1 MSPRPPRPENILPG
15 DHETMSPAQLRGHYS
30 KGCSHELCRK
40 AKADYQRD
48 RYAAKN
54 SPRAVV
60 ATATKPTPATS
71 AEEPA
76 TTPQPPAQPV
86 PVPAGRV
93 RAVGAS
99 RRLQGLVF
107 AGHAPVDI
115 ARATQVSVDAI
126 WWLLLEQHATVS
138 EVTHRIIDRE
148 FRRMR
153 ELLPEPT
160 GKTPAEKDAA
170 TARSKRLARS
180 LGWASPYAWTDI
192 DNDSKPKHRSEAGA
206 ANRALLAGTALP
218 DLPDPTPTPPAL
230 PDPERAPA
238 PTAAPTWTEDLNAA
252 IEHLQKAAEALQEVA
267 KIGAA

>member
-1 MSPRPPRPENILPG
+1 MSPRPSRPENILPG
-15 DHETMSPAQLRGHYS
+15 DHNAMSPAQLRSHYS
-30 KGCSHELCRK
+30 KGCTHELCRQ
-40 AKADYQRD
+40 AVTDYQRD
-48 RYAAKN
+48 RAAAKRN
-54 SPRAVV
+54 LERAKDAPEV
-60 ATATKPTPATS
+60 TPA
-71 AEEPA
+71 PA
-76 TTPQPPAQPV
+76 PV
-86 PVPAGRV
+86 DRV
-93 RAVGAS
+93 SAVGAS

-192 DNDSKPKHRSEAGA
+192 DNDSKPTHRSEAGA
-206 ANRALLAGTALP
+206 AHRDKLASTDLP
-218 DLPDPTPTPPAL
+218 DLPEPTPTPPAL
-230 PDPERAPA
+230 PAPDQAPA